1 MSLARSRVLAS
12 APTRVAIFALDG
24 ADWDLITELADE
36 CTVFCNGRSV
46 ATYAAGTKT
55 GTEVIDHV
63 EESEYGRFGWAVDP
77 EGNRLELWQP
87 APGK

>member
-1 MSLARSRVLAS
+1 MVNYRV
-12 APTRVAIFALDG
+12 VDLDRM
-24 ADWDLITELADE
+24 LEQL
-36 CTVFCNGRSV
+36 R
-46 ATYAAGTKT
+46 AAGV
-55 GTEVIDHV
+55 EVIDHV

>member
-1 MSLARSRVLAS
+1 MQLSPLLAELEQY
-12 APTRVAIFALDG
+12 PFARLDEWR
-24 ADWDLITELADE
+24 AEA
-36 CTVFCNGRSV
+36 R
-46 ATYAAGTKT
+46 AAGV
-55 GTEVIDHV
+55 EVIDHV